1 MNMIDSSQTF
11 LNLQN
16 LQAGQSGHVR
26 RILGGQKVIQRL
38 AALGFTPGVPV
49 KVLRTS
55 GSGPILVSIRNTQI
69 ALGHSE
75 AALIQISLSNPDENN
90 NISLS
95 DSTQLQ
101 VTIALAGQPNVGKS
115 TIFNFLTGL
124 NQHVGNWTGK
134 TVERKSGEFVHEGSR
149 YNIVDLPGTYSLT
162 ANSDEER
169 IARDFIL
176 KERPDLVIA
185 VVDAA
190 TLERN
195 LYLIAELLLLPA
207 PVILALNMM
216 DVAAR
221 EGFQIEPHVLQTALG
236 IPVVPM
242 AASQGQG
249 FPELF
254 SAIDQLLSGQ
264 FPYKPNKPSILPSH
278 QQILE
283 QVNHLIATFVPPVYP
298 ADWVALKLLEGDSEL
313 IQIMQTQMPQADWS
327 ALHSVLYQHE
337 DAILDIAGA
346 RYEWIARMIRA
357 AVVQP
362 SVTRVGL
369 TAKLDKVLTHPLW
382 GTFILMGV
390 LGLVFFLTYSIG
402 SPIQS
407 LLGNWVLSL
416 ADLVRSSWL
425 TAPHWIVELVA
436 GGILGG
442 IGMVITFLPILVIFF
457 FTLGFLEDTGYL
469 ARAAYLTDRWMHQ
482 MGLHGKSFLPILLG
496 FGCNVPAV
504 LGTRIIESR
513 RARLLTILLIPLIP
527 CTARMAVV
535 AVLAPLFF
543 TPAVATWVSWGL
555 IASNLLLM
563 AGLGLILHRFAFDN
577 EHISFIMELPL
588 YHIPNLRT
596 IGMYVWQN
604 IAGFLEK
611 TGKVILG
618 ASLVIWVL
626 SYFPNGQIGT
636 SWLASFGKLIEPIG
650 SWMGLPWPALVALL
664 TSAVAKENTIATL
677 GVLYGNLS
685 TSLATILSG
694 PASLAMLVFQML
706 FIPCVATIAAIKQES
721 QSLKWTLFSIAIML
735 LLAFISSVLVF
746 QVGRL
751 LFPGV

>member
-1 MNMIDSSQTF
+1 MMIDSSQTY
-11 LNLQN
+11 LNLQD
-16 LQAGQSGHVR
+16 LQAGQTGRVR
-26 RILGGQKVIQRL
+26 RILGGHHVIQRL
-38 AALGFTPGVPV
+38 AALGFTPGAPV
-49 KVLRTS
+49 TVLRAS

-75 AALIQISLSNPDENN
+75 AALIQISLSNPGENN
-90 NISLS
+90 AVPLTDMS
-95 DSTQLQ
+95 QVQ

-134 TVERKSGEFVHEGSR
+134 TIERKSGEFVHEGSR
-149 YNIVDLPGTYSLT
+149 YSIVDLPGTYSLT

-221 EGFQIEPHVLQTALG
+221 EGIQIEPDVLQTAIG

-249 FPELF
+249 FSELF
-254 SAIDQLLSGQ
+254 KAIDQVLSGQ
-264 FPYKPNKPSILPSH
+264 FPYKPNKPSILSSH

-283 QVNHLIATFVPPVYP
+283 EVNQIIANFVPPVYP

-313 IQIMQTQMPQADWS
+313 IDLMHTQMPPSDWE
-327 ALHSVLYQHE
+327 ALHSILYRHE

-362 SVTRVGL
+362 SITKVGF
-369 TAKLDKVLTHPLW
+369 TARLDKVLTHPLW
-382 GTFILMGV
+382 GTFILVGV
-390 LGLVFFLTYSIG
+390 LGLVFFITYSIG

-407 LLGNWVLSL
+407 ILGKWILNL
-416 ADLVRSSWL
+416 AELIRSSWL
-425 TAPHWIVELVA
+425 TVPHWMVELVA

-513 RARLLTILLIPLIP
+513 RARFLTILLIPLIP

-543 TPAVATWVSWGL
+543 SPGVATWVSWGL
-555 IASNLLLM
+555 IAGNLLLM
-563 AGLGLILHRFAFDN
+563 AGLGLLLHRFAFGN

-588 YHIPNLRT
+588 YHIPNFRT
-596 IGMYVWQN
+596 IGMYIWQN

-618 ASLVIWVL
+618 ASLAVWVL

-636 SWLASFGKLIEPIG
+636 SWLASFGKFIEPIG
-650 SWMGLPWPALVALL
+650 AWMGLPWPALVALL

-685 TSLATILSG
+685 TSLAAILSG
-694 PASLAMLVFQML
+694 PAALAMLVFQML
-706 FIPCVATIAAIKQES
+706 FIPCVATVAAIRQES
-721 QSLKWTLFSIAIML
+721 QSLKWTLFSVAIML
-735 LLAFISSVLVF
+735 LLALISGILVF
-746 QVGRL
+746 QVGRIL
-751 LFPGV
+751 VPGG